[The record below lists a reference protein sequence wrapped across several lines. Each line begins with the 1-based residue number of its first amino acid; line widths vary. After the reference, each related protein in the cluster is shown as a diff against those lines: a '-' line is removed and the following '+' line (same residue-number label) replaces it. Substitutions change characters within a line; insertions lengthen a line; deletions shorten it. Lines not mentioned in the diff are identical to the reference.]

1 MTDERL
7 RDRTATV
14 IQEER
19 VVKSVRFAPLVTL
32 VHRHAYI
39 ALIVGIAFTTDGLSV
54 DHHWYPKQDEGL
66 VARDSPERAG
76 AR

>member
-1 MTDERL
+1 MKDF
-7 RDRTATV
+7 V
-14 IQEER
+14 IGLAR
-19 VVKSVRFAPLVTL
+19 SVRRSGFVKRASDSRVGDVDSSTRLHCS
-32 VHRHAYI
+32 HRWYRVYR
-39 ALIVGIAFTTDGLSV
+39 LDGLSV